1 MKSFRMEEII
11 RRKQKIICK
20 DLRSFMKKLHEM
32 QMQFTK
38 AFAEFYCR

>member
-1 MKSFRMEEII
+1 MKSFRMEEAI
-11 RRKQKIICK
+11 RRKRKIICK
-20 DLRSFMKKLHEM
+20 NSQSFKKKSQGM